1 MVLRSRLN
9 LKRTNKVRHC
19 FLFYKINFIF
29 SRTRKFIV
37 FRYRRLEMTTKDISE
52 RIFHF
57 FYKLIPEAG
66 LGARF
71 NKETISNIL
80 TSTEVE
86 TDV

>member
-1 MVLRSRLN
+1 
-9 LKRTNKVRHC
+9 
-19 FLFYKINFIF
+19 
-29 SRTRKFIV
+29 
-37 FRYRRLEMTTKDISE
+37 MTTKDISE

-86 TDV
+86 TKVSLILNSLSR